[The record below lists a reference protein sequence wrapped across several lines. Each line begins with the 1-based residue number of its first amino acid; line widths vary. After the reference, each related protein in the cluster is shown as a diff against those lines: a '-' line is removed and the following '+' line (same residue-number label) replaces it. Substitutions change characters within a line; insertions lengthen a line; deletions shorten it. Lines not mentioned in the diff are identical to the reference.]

1 MATERELEILKEIEA
16 RMSRLDAA
24 VKASYERKLQQAKEV
39 ENQNARYEKQEKIL
53 KQINIEL
60 DDISRESDTTRG
72 ITNDILSDLTKSNV
86 QLKHQKN
93 IASALNN

>member
-24 VKASYERKLQQAKEV
+24 DRASYATKLQQAKEV

-53 KQINIEL
+53 KQIKWNGARQVTCL
-60 DDISRESDTTRG
+60 AKT
-72 ITNDILSDLTKSNV
+72 
-86 QLKHQKN
+86 
-93 IASALNN
+93 